1 MMAGSIPM
9 SGQQQLDSQGRPLS
23 GGKFYTFVAGTSTP
37 LTVYQD
43 SALTVVHPNPL
54 TLDASGRIPILY
66 APDGSLKFRLADQ
79 AGVTVFAADNVLV
92 IGPSSGA
99 APPPGVDPT
108 TVLSTGD
115 VKCRYT
121 TATLAGW
128 VRLNGRSI
136 GSATSGAT
144 ERANA
149 DCQSLFEFLWTV
161 DANLAVSGGRGAS
174 AAADFAANKTIAL
187 PDGRGRVLAAL
198 DDMGAAAAGR
208 LTATYFGA
216 SGTVLGNAG
225 GGESIMIAEANLPT
239 HTHSF
244 SATTSSNG
252 DHTHFVIN
260 NDTNGGWPALTS
272 GNSVIKWSGQF
283 VGSGNEAQ
291 LAGSATTPTIGLS
304 STNGA
309 HTHTVSG
316 TSGTG
321 SGSGTAHKMVQPTI
335 LITYYI
341 KL

>member
-79 AGVTVFAADNVLV
+79 NGVTVFAADNVLV

-121 TATLAGW
+121 TSTLAGW

-149 DCQSLFEFLWTV
+149 DCQSLFEFLWTT

-174 AAADFAANKTIAL
+174 ANADWTANKTIAL

-198 DDMGAAAAGR
+198 DDMGGAVAGR
-208 LTATYFGA
+208 LTAGFFGESNTLTIPQLPTVTPAGSISLGFVDPQHVHQEFSHDLGA
-216 SGTVLGNAG
+216 SGGGGNALLNTGPG
-225 GGESIMIAEANLPT
+225 GATVRNTNAAPT
-239 HTHSF
+239 GITF
-244 SATTSSNG
+244 NPTFTG
-252 DHTHFVIN
+252 TPF
-260 NDTNGGWPALTS
+260 
-272 GNSVIKWSGQF
+272 
-283 VGSGNEAQ
+283 GSGN
-291 LAGSATTPTIGLS
+291 
-304 STNGA
+304 A
-309 HTHTVSG
+309 HNNT
-316 TSGTG
+316 
-321 SGSGTAHKMVQPTI
+321 QPTI
-335 LITYYI
+335 LVTYYI

>member
-1 MMAGSIPM
+1 MAGSIPM

-54 TLDASGRIPILY
+54 TLDASGRVPILY

-79 AGVTVFAADNVLV
+79 NGVTVFAADNVLV

-149 DCQSLFEFLWTV
+149 DCQSLFEFLWTA

-174 AAADFAANKTIAL
+174 ANADWTANKTITL

-198 DDMGAAAAGR
+198 DDMGGAAAGR
-208 LTATYFGA
+208 LTAGFFGTA
-216 SGTVLGNAG
+216 ATVLGNAG
-225 GGESIMIAEANLPT
+225 GGESKTLVTGNLPAYTPAGSVASPVTDPT
-239 HTHSF
+239 HGHRAYGTQGLDANSVSIINAAKGLGGNTQGAGGYTTNSSVDGVPYVEL
-244 SATTSSNG
+244 SATGIT
-252 DHTHFVIN
+252 V
-260 NDTNGGWPALTS
+260 
-272 GNSVIKWSGQF
+272 NSTFTGT
-283 VGSGNEAQ
+283 AQ
-291 LAGSATTPTIGLS
+291 G
-304 STNGA
+304 
-309 HTHTVSG
+309 G
-316 TSGTG
+316 TS
-321 SGSGTAHKMVQPTI
+321 TAFATVPPMLLVTW
-335 LITYYI
+335 YI